1 MNLVNVMQNTVNAQ
15 SIVSMGK
22 MSTLYSDFLETIN
35 TYFGTAIL
43 GSSHHASIVRVC
55 KRCLQALDE
64 QHSKMQGE
72 EGVKNRMMRFMKK
85 SLKEKILAKNHSPLT
100 QLHMTG

>member
-1 MNLVNVMQNTVNAQ
+1 MHTYGSWEVFFSAGHLVQ
-15 SIVSMGK
+15 
-22 MSTLYSDFLETIN
+22 TIN
-35 TYFGTAIL
+35 TNFGTAIL

-85 SLKEKILAKNHSPLT
+85 SQKEKILAKNHSPLT